1 MVNSVAR
8 PIFTHRKIRGSMMQ
22 KYPYYIKWVKI
33 IVAILHIDGV
43 RAIFLLFYDYKT
55 LNMSNEK
62 WEIL

>member
-1 MVNSVAR
+1 M
-8 PIFTHRKIRGSMMQ
+8 IK